1 MKRAR
6 GNSTEVASAIDA
18 DLAPIR
24 ALLEQAG
31 LPNRDLENNPAA
43 RFWVVREGGR
53 LIGAVGLETYGGS
66 GLLRSLV
73 VAPEARRSGLGG
85 RLVDELEIAARRSGL
100 DRLLLLTETA
110 EGFFARR
117 GYTVID
123 RANAPDEVRSS
134 AEFRSLCPASATCM
148 SKSWG
153 EAS

>member
-1 MKRAR
+1 MDAVTAR
-6 GNSTEVASAIDA
+6 IESLVPA
-18 DLAPIR
+18 DLPAIR
-24 ALLEQAG
+24 ALLDEAG
-31 LPNRDLENNPAA
+31 LPHRDLENNPAA

-53 LIGAVGLETYGGS
+53 LIGAVGLETCGGS

-85 RLVDELEIAARRSGL
+85 RLVDELEIAARSSGL

-110 EGFFARR
+110 EKFFSRR

-148 SKSWG
+148 SKSLG
-153 EAS
+153 KAS